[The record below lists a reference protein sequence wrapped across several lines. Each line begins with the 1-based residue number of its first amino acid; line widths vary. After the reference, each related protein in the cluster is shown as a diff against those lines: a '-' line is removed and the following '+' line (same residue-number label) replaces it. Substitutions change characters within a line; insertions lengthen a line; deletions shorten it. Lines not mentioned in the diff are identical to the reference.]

1 MSGHNRWSKLK
12 RMKAITA
19 VSKGRVWTKLINEL
33 TMAARLGGGELAHN
47 ARLRT
52 ALGLAREAN
61 MPNDTISRAIKKG
74 TGELEGARL
83 EEVLY
88 EGYGP
93 GGVALLVECVTDN
106 LNRTAAD
113 VRSTFL
119 TYGNSLASPGA
130 VKFIFSKK
138 GSIPV
143 KAGPTEDVVME
154 QAILAGAEDLVLQG
168 AEGFEVRTSP
178 ALLHGIAAA
187 LEKAGL
193 ALGPP
198 RYTWVPSS
206 TVKIEGD
213 NAPKLLKLLEK
224 LDEHDDVQ
232 NVFANFEMEDAL
244 LDALSA

>member
-12 RMKAITA
+12 RAKAISA

-33 TMAARLGGGELAHN
+33 TMAARLGGGDLANN

-61 MPNDTISRAIKKG
+61 MPNDTITRAIKKG
-74 TGELEGARL
+74 TGELPGARL

-143 KAGPTEDVVME
+143 KAGPSEEAVLE
-154 QAILAGAEDLVLQG
+154 QAILAGAEDMVPQG
-168 AEGFEVRTSP
+168 AEGFEVRTAP
-178 ALLHGIAAA
+178 AQLHGVAAA

-198 RYTWVPSS
+198 RYTWVPST
-206 TVKIEGD
+206 TVKVEGD
-213 NAPKLLKLLEK
+213 LAPKLVKLLEK

-232 NVFANFEMEDAL
+232 NVFANFEMDDAL
-244 LDALSA
+244 LEDLSG